1 MISFSLQKRFTDFR
15 IDATLA
21 TRTEGAR
28 LTALFGRSGCGKTS
42 IVNMI
47 AGLLTPD
54 SGKIQVDGRVLFDS
68 ARGIRVPVHQ
78 RGVGYVFQEARLFPH
93 LTVQGNLRYGAKSAT
108 PERFAFDQIVD
119 LLDIEPLLKRRPAA
133 LSGGEKQRV
142 AFGRAILSNPEI
154 LLMDEPLASL
164 DGARKAE
171 ILPFIE
177 RLRDEL
183 ELPIVYVSHAIEE
196 VVRLADTMVLLD
208 RGTVAASG
216 SVTDITSRLD
226 LYPLTGRYEAGSVL
240 TATVKQHDRTYGLTL
255 LDTPGGEITV
265 PGLGLPVG
273 ERLRVRIRARDIALA
288 TKKPEDTSFQNL
300 LEGVVREIE
309 TVAEPGGG
317 DAPATM
323 AEAVIDTGAPL
334 RVRITRRAMDRL
346 ALQPGAKV
354 YALIKA
360 VAIDRHGINLR
371 VKPPPQTG

>member
-1 MISFSLQKRFTDFR
+1 MISFSLQKRFPEFQ
-15 IDATLA
+15 IGAALA
-21 TRTEGAR
+21 APADGTR

-47 AGLLTPD
+47 AGLLKPD
-54 SGKIQVDGRVLFDS
+54 SGRIQVDDRVLFDS
-68 ARGIRVPVHQ
+68 ARGTEIPVHE

-93 LTVQGNLRYGAKSAT
+93 LTVQSNLRYGARRAA
-108 PERFAFDQIVD
+108 PERFAFGQIVE
-119 LLDIEPLLKRRPAA
+119 LLDIGPLLKRRPAA

-183 ELPIVYVSHAIEE
+183 DLPIVYVSHAIEE

-208 RGTVAASG
+208 NGGVVASG

-240 TATVKQHDRTYGLTL
+240 PATVKQHDRTYGLTL
-255 LDTPGGEITV
+255 LDTPGGDITV
-265 PGLGLPVG
+265 PGLTMDVG

-288 TKKPEDTSFQNL
+288 TAKPADTSFQNL

-309 TVAEPGGG
+309 TVAERGGG
-317 DAPATM
+317 DAPGTM
-323 AEAVIDTGAPL
+323 AEAVVDTGAPL
-334 RVRITRRAMDRL
+334 RVRITRRAMDQL
-346 ALQPGAKV
+346 ALKPGMRV

-360 VAIDRHGINLR
+360 VAIDRHGSNLR
-371 VKPPPQTG
+371 VKPPPQDG